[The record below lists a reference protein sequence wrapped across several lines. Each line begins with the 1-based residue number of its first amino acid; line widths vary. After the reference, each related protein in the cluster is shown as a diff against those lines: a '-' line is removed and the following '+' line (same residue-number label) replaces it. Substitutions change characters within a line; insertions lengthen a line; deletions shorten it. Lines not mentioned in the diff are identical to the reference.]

1 MFHVK
6 HHHDKKAD
14 MTKDELRELLILT
27 INRNTSSLNASSI
40 DVAGTRAV
48 IGVEH
53 EDSGE
58 LFFLEI
64 TEA

>member
-1 MFHVK
+1 MS
-6 HHHDKKAD
+6 
-14 MTKDELRELLILT
+14 TDELRELLILT

-40 DVAGTRAV
+40 DAVGTKAV

>member
-1 MFHVK
+1 
-6 HHHDKKAD
+6 
-14 MTKDELRELLILT
+14 MTKDELSELLILT
-27 INRNTSSLNASSI
+27 INRNTSTLNASTI
-40 DVAGTRAV
+40 DEAGSKTV

-53 EDSGE
+53 EDSGD

>member
-1 MFHVK
+1 
-6 HHHDKKAD
+6 
-14 MTKDELRELLILT
+14 MTTDELRELLVLT
-27 INRNTSSLNASSI
+27 INRNTSSLNASAI
-40 DVAGTRAV
+40 EAAGTKAV